1 LVIRKKGKFSRQD
14 AKIAKES
21 VLRIFEYKN
30 SQHRLLLA
38 ELGLSSADLAISI
51 GSEAENS
58 LPRRS
63 RRGKII
69 EGRGNICLTEE
80 MGKLYEKCR

>member
-38 ELGLSSADLAISI
+38 ELGLSGTDSAISA
-51 GSEAENS
+51 GSEAS
-58 LPRRS
+58 
-63 RRGKII
+63 
-69 EGRGNICLTEE
+69 
-80 MGKLYEKCR
+80 